1 MAILSIVRYPLYVNV
16 EIPAPVTIEAMLNNS
31 IAING
36 TINFTDIL
44 IQQLSLPYVVQSD
57 PRIVSQLHS
66 ITIDATQVIQVTNS
80 PTKAPSFDKSS
91 VGLSNV
97 EHTRNNILISVFSV
111 IGLILFGVIALYIRN
126 LLSRKRAAEITVWED
141 LDLQAEFGFLSY
153 SGSELSSSSFDS
165 QYTISDAT
173 NPSPNTR
180 SSLKDGTFVDI

>member
-1 MAILSIVRYPLYVNV
+1 MAILSIVRYPLYANV

-36 TINFTDIL
+36 TMNFTDIL

-97 EHTRNNILISVFSV
+97 EHTRNNILISVF
-111 IGLILFGVIALYIRN
+111 
-126 LLSRKRAAEITVWED
+126 
-141 LDLQAEFGFLSY
+141 
-153 SGSELSSSSFDS
+153 
-165 QYTISDAT
+165 
-173 NPSPNTR
+173 
-180 SSLKDGTFVDI
+180 